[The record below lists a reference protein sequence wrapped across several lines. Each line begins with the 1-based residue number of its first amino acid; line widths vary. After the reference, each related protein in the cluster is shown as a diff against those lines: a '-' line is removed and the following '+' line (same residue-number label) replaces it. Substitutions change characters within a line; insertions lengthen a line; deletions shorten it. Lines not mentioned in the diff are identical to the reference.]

1 MISKSQVVVCIPA
14 YNEASI
20 IAEVISTLHH
30 VGFTHILVIDDG
42 SSDDTSSVARQ
53 SGAQVVSHLINRGAG
68 AAAQTGIA
76 YARRFGFEY
85 VLQLDGDG
93 QHYPEDADLLL
104 TAMHEGDF
112 DLVIGSRFL
121 NKNHEIPQRRIIYN
135 KISNLFTNWF
145 CIGNFTDSQSG
156 FRLLNRKA
164 IENLNLTL
172 DGFGYCSEM
181 IFMAEKGGL
190 GIGEVPIRVR
200 YTTYSMS
207 KGQSLGN
214 GIDTALHLLYK
225 FFFSRNR

>member
-1 MISKSQVVVCIPA
+1 MISRSDILVCIPA
-14 YNEASI
+14 YNESSV
-20 IAEVISTLHH
+20 IAEVISGLRKL
-30 VGFTHILVIDDG
+30 GFIHILIINDG
-42 SSDDTSSVARQ
+42 STDQTEEVAREA
-53 SGAQVVSHLINRGAG
+53 GAMVITHLINRGAG
-68 AAAQTGIA
+68 AASQTGIHF
-76 YARRFGFEY
+76 ARQNGYGY

-93 QHYPEDADLLL
+93 QHYLEDADALIQC
-104 TAMHEGDF
+104 MEEGNF

-121 NKNHEIPQRRIIYN
+121 LKEHEIPRKRILYN

-164 IENLNLTL
+164 IEELQLTL

-190 GIGEVPIRVR
+190 RIGEVAIRVR
-200 YTTYSMS
+200 YTEYSMS
-207 KGQSLGN
+207 KGQSFSN

-225 FFFSRNR
+225 FFFSRS

>member
-1 MISKSQVVVCIPA
+1 MVSRSEILVCIPA
-14 YNEASI
+14 YNESSV
-20 IAEVISTLHH
+20 IADVISGLRGL
-30 VGFTHILVIDDG
+30 GFVHILIINDG
-42 SSDDTSSVARQ
+42 SSDQTERVAGEA
-53 SGAQVVSHLINRGAG
+53 GATVITHLINRGAG
-68 AAAQTGIA
+68 AASQTGMH
-76 YARRFGFEY
+76 YARLHGYSY

-93 QHYPEDADLLL
+93 QHYLEDADALIQC
-104 TAMHEGDF
+104 MDEGNF

-121 NKNHEIPQRRIIYN
+121 LKEHEIPRKRILYN

-164 IENLNLTL
+164 IEELQLTL

-190 GIGEVPIRVR
+190 RIGEVAIRVR
-200 YTTYSMS
+200 YTEYSMS
-207 KGQSLGN
+207 KGQSFTN

-225 FFFSRNR
+225 FFFSRS

>member
-20 IAEVISTLHH
+20 IAEVIHNLFN
-30 VGFTHILVIDDG
+30 VGFSHILVIDDG
-42 SSDDTSSVARQ
+42 SSDDTPNVARQ
-53 SGAQVVSHLINRGAG
+53 SGAQVVSHMINRGAG
-68 AAAQTGIA
+68 AAAQTGIT
-76 YARRFGFEY
+76 YARKYGFEY

-104 TAMHEGDF
+104 EAMQTGNF
-112 DLVIGSRFL
+112 DLIIGSRFL
-121 NKNHEIPQRRIIYN
+121 NNNHEIPERRILYN

-145 CIGNFTDSQSG
+145 CIGNFSDSQSG
-156 FRLLNRKA
+156 FRLLSRKA

-190 GIGEVPIRVR
+190 RIGEVPIRVR
-200 YTTYSMS
+200 YTAYSLS
-207 KGQSLGN
+207 KGQNLGN

>member
-1 MISKSQVVVCIPA
+1 MISRSDILVCIPA
-14 YNEASI
+14 YNESSV
-20 IAEVISTLHH
+20 IAEVISGLRKL
-30 VGFTHILVIDDG
+30 GFLHILIITDG
-42 SSDDTSSVARQ
+42 STDQTEEVAREA
-53 SGAQVVSHLINRGAG
+53 GAMVITHLINRGAG
-68 AAAQTGIA
+68 AASQTGIHF
-76 YARRFGFEY
+76 ARQNGYGY

-93 QHYPEDADLLL
+93 QHYLEDADALIQC
-104 TAMHEGDF
+104 MEEGNF

-121 NKNHEIPQRRIIYN
+121 LKEHEIPRKRILYN

-164 IENLNLTL
+164 IEELQLTL

-190 GIGEVPIRVR
+190 RIGEVAIRVR
-200 YTTYSMS
+200 YTEYSMS
-207 KGQSLGN
+207 KGQSFSN

-225 FFFSRNR
+225 FFFSRS